1 MSCSGAHG
9 ESVFTI
15 PTSGNA
21 PRNTTHEQHVLT
33 RLKRRHIVSS
43 KRLNGKVAIVTGAAR
58 GVGRGIVL
66 RLAQEGA
73 KVVAADL
80 SSCEETIN
88 EVRRAVSDCEV
99 SAAEV
104 NVVDSESVNALVDS
118 VARKHGALD
127 IIVNNAAVVQ
137 TMMLVADTPD
147 SEFDR
152 IYNVNFRGVFN
163 GSRAAARVMREQK
176 SGSIINIGSWYAKQG
191 FANFAVYCAT
201 KAAVMRMTEA
211 LALEMAPFGV
221 RANTVCPGN
230 TETEMLKKAMRE
242 EAVLRGISFEAQ
254 VQHVK
259 DSIPLG
265 RLGRPEDIAAAIVYL
280 SSEEGAYITGEALNV
295 NGGVIFS

>member
-1 MSCSGAHG
+1 LATKWGFGKSGATAVEIYKRPG
-9 ESVFTI
+9 
-15 PTSGNA
+15 GNVM
-21 PRNTTHEQHVLT
+21 T
-33 RLKRRHIVSS
+33 
-43 KRLNGKVAIVTGAAR
+43 KRLEGKVAIVTGAAR
-58 GVGRGIVL
+58 GVGSGIVV

-80 SSCEETIN
+80 SPCDKTISK
-88 EVRRAVSDCEV
+88 VRDSAPGCDV
-99 SAAEV
+99 SAASV
-104 NVVDSESVNALVDS
+104 NVTEGSSVDALMASTVG
-118 VARKHGALD
+118 KHGRLD
-127 IIVNNAAVVQ
+127 LVVNNAAVVQ
-137 TMMLVADTPD
+137 TMMPMADTPD

-176 SGSIINIGSWYAKQG
+176 SGCIINIGSWYAKQG

-242 EAVLRGISFEAQ
+242 EAVLRNITFEQQ

-265 RLGRPEDIAAAIVYL
+265 RLGRPEDIAAAVVYL
-280 SSEEGAYITGEALNV
+280 ASEEGEYVTGEALNV

>member
-1 MSCSGAHG
+1 MHAGMAQPDEGRDNMDS
-9 ESVFTI
+9 
-15 PTSGNA
+15 
-21 PRNTTHEQHVLT
+21 R
-33 RLKRRHIVSS
+33 RLA
-43 KRLNGKVAIVTGAAR
+43 GKVAIVTGAAR

-73 KVVAADL
+73 TVVAADL
-80 SSCEETIN
+80 ASCDDTID
-88 EVRRAVSDCEV
+88 EAVQAVPACVV
-99 SAAEV
+99 SGATV
-104 NVVDSESVNALVDS
+104 NVTESPSVDALIDATVR
-118 VARKHGALD
+118 AHGRLD
-127 IIVNNAAVVQ
+127 LIVNNAAVVQ
-137 TMMLVADTPD
+137 TMMLTADTPD

-163 GSRAAARVMREQK
+163 GSRAAARVMRTQK
-176 SGSIINIGSWYAKQG
+176 SGCIINIGSWYAKQG

-230 TETEMLKKAMRE
+230 TETDMLKKAMRE
-242 EAVLRGISFEAQ
+242 EAELRGIAYEDQ

-259 DSIPLG
+259 NSIPLG

-280 SSEEGAYITGEALNV
+280 ASPDGEYITGEALNV

>member
-1 MSCSGAHG
+1 VSA
-9 ESVFTI
+9 
-15 PTSGNA
+15 
-21 PRNTTHEQHVLT
+21 R
-33 RLKRRHIVSS
+33 RLE
-43 KRLNGKVAIVTGAAR
+43 GKVAVVTGAAR

-66 RLAQEGA
+66 RLAREGA
-73 KVVAADL
+73 KVIAADL
-80 SSCEETIN
+80 SSCDDTVSEALK
-88 EVRRAVSDCEV
+88 AVPDGNV
-99 SAAEV
+99 SSIPV
-104 NVVDSESVNALVDS
+104 DVVSGESTNALIDAA
-118 VARKHGALD
+118 VAKHGRLD
-127 IIVNNAAVVQ
+127 LIVNNAAVVQ
-137 TMMLVADTPD
+137 TMMPVADTPD

-152 IYNVNFRGVFN
+152 IVSVNFRGVFN

-176 SGSIINIGSWYAKQG
+176 SGCIINIGSWYAKQG

-242 EAVLRGISFEAQ
+242 EAVLREITYEEQ

-265 RLGRPEDIAAAIVYL
+265 RLGRPEDIASAIVYL
-280 SSEEGAYITGEALNV
+280 SSEDGEYVTGEALNV

>member
-1 MSCSGAHG
+1 M
-9 ESVFTI
+9 
-15 PTSGNA
+15 
-21 PRNTTHEQHVLT
+21 
-33 RLKRRHIVSS
+33 
-43 KRLNGKVAIVTGAAR
+43 AIVTGAAR

-73 KVVAADL
+73 RVVAADL
-80 SSCEETIN
+80 SPCDETID
-88 EVRRAVSDCEV
+88 EVRKLVPECYV
-99 SAAEV
+99 CAASV
-104 NVVDSESVNALVDS
+104 NVIEGESVDALVASTVREHD
-118 VARKHGALD
+118 RLD
-127 IIVNNAAVVQ
+127 LIVNNAAVVQ
-137 TMMLVADTPD
+137 TMMMLADTPD
-147 SEFDR
+147 KEFDR
-152 IYNVNFRGVFN
+152 IFSVNFRGVFN

-176 SGSIINIGSWYAKQG
+176 NGCIINIGSWYAKQG

-242 EAVLRGISFEAQ
+242 EATLRNITYEKQ

-280 SSEEGAYITGEALNV
+280 ASPEGEYITGEALNV

>member
-1 MSCSGAHG
+1 
-9 ESVFTI
+9 
-15 PTSGNA
+15 
-21 PRNTTHEQHVLT
+21 
-33 RLKRRHIVSS
+33 VSS
-43 KRLNGKVAIVTGAAR
+43 RRLEGKVAIVTGAAR

-80 SSCEETIN
+80 SSCDETIA
-88 EVRRAVSDCEV
+88 EVQKAVRECDV
-99 SAAEV
+99 MAASV
-104 NVVDSESVNALVDS
+104 NVVQGESVDALIDS
-118 VARKHGALD
+118 TVSRLGRLD
-127 IIVNNAAVVQ
+127 LIVNNAAVVQ
-137 TMMLVADTPD
+137 TMMPIADTPD
-147 SEFDR
+147 TEFDR

-163 GSRAAARVMREQK
+163 GSRAAARVMRQQK
-176 SGSIINIGSWYAKQG
+176 SGCILNIGSWYAKQG

-242 EAVLRGISFEAQ
+242 EAVLRNITYEEQ

-280 SSEEGAYITGEALNV
+280 ASPEGEYVTGEALNV